1 MTSMISVK
9 ARLSSEDG
17 SSDMPASPLPSA
29 VSSSDLSLSDHES
42 TSHTSGSKTR
52 SLLPGKAGEISP
64 SSTCRQRKMSAA
76 VVTTP
81 DAKHD
86 YVEGRPKLI
95 MPNLGILGRSA
106 TKGRKLGLPLKP
118 KPTLHRS
125 STETIDRRFAALT
138 MQPPPLRLE
147 AWAEPP
153 ACNYNVRGPD
163 YLRNK
168 KKVPSESSAFKLLTV
183 DMIKVDAPNF
193 KGICAQPNERIQ
205 KALRREQETGEKE
218 LPEFIF
224 AVNLCVPGS
233 SYYHMVAYYGCD
245 DINMITNKDTP
256 FGRVAEPFF
265 FGESDDYRNKTFKLI
280 PHIVEGNYIVRKAVG
295 SKPTLLG
302 TRLKQH
308 YIRTDRYFEI
318 IIDIGSSPVAQRIV
332 KLALGYAKTLV
343 VDMMFVLEG
352 KQEDMLPERI
362 AGGMRIKNVDFKK
375 KDGQRVLEKVCS
387 A

>member
-1 MTSMISVK
+1 MTTLISVK
-9 ARLSSEDG
+9 TLSTEDLSS
-17 SSDMPASPLPSA
+17 SSDRPASPLPSA
-29 VSSSDLSLSDHES
+29 SSDLSLSDQES
-42 TSHTSGSKTR
+42 RSGSNTS
-52 SLLPGKAGEISP
+52 SLLPGKAGEVSP
-64 SSTCRQRKMSAA
+64 SSTCRERKMSAA

-81 DAKHD
+81 DAKHELS
-86 YVEGRPKLI
+86 EGRPKLLI
-95 MPNLGILGRSA
+95 PFLGRSA
-106 TKGRKLGLPLKP
+106 TKGRKPGLPKP
-118 KPTLHRS
+118 KPTLLRS

-138 MQPPPLRLE
+138 MHPPPLRLE

-153 ACNYNVRGPD
+153 ASTYNVRGPA
-163 YLRNK
+163 YLTDR

-183 DMIKVDAPNF
+183 DLVKVEAPNF
-193 KGICAQPNERIQ
+193 KGLCAQPNERIQ
-205 KALRREQETGEKE
+205 KALSREQETGEKE

-224 AVNLCVPGS
+224 AVNLCVPGA

-245 DINMITNKDTP
+245 DIEMIKSKDTP

-265 FGESDDYRNKTFKLI
+265 FGESDDYRDKTFKLI

-308 YIRTDRYFEI
+308 YIRTERYFEI

-352 KQEDMLPERI
+352 KQEEMLPERI
-362 AGGMRIKNVDFKK
+362 AGGLRMKNIDFKK
-375 KDGQRVLEKVCS
+375 KDGQRVL
-387 A
+387 

>member
-1 MTSMISVK
+1 MTSVISVK
-9 ARLSSEDG
+9 TRTMSSEDV
-17 SSDMPASPLPSA
+17 SSDVDRPASPLPSA
-29 VSSSDLSLSDHES
+29 SSDPTLSDQES
-42 TSHTSGSKTR
+42 QSGSNTS
-52 SLLPGKAGEISP
+52 SLLPGKAGEVSP

-81 DAKHD
+81 EAKHGLS
-86 YVEGRPKLI
+86 EGRPKLLI
-95 MPNLGILGRSA
+95 PFLGRSA
-106 TKGRKLGLPLKP
+106 TKGRNPALPKAKP
-118 KPTLHRS
+118 SLLRS
-125 STETIDRRFAALT
+125 STETIDRRFASLT
-138 MQPPPLRLE
+138 MNPPPLRLE

-153 ACNYNVRGPD
+153 ASAYNVRGPD
-163 YLRNK
+163 YLKNK

-183 DMIKVDAPNF
+183 DLIKVDAPNF
-193 KGICAQPNERIQ
+193 EGLCAQPNERIQ

-224 AVNLCVPGS
+224 AVNLCVPGA

-245 DINMITNKDTP
+245 DINMIKSKDTP

-308 YIRTDRYFEI
+308 YIRTERYFEI

-332 KLALGYAKTLV
+332 KLALGYAKTLT

-362 AGGMRIKNVDFKK
+362 AGGLRIKNVDFKK
-375 KDGQRVLEKVCS
+375 KDGQRVL
-387 A
+387 

>member
-1 MTSMISVK
+1 MTSVISVK
-9 ARLSSEDG
+9 TRTMSSEDA
-17 SSDMPASPLPSA
+17 SSDRPASPLPST
-29 VSSSDLSLSDHES
+29 SSLSDQES
-42 TSHTSGSKTR
+42 LSESNTR
-52 SLLPGKAGEISP
+52 SLLPRKAGEVSP
-64 SSTCRQRKMSAA
+64 SSICRQRKMSAA

-81 DAKHD
+81 EAKHGLS
-86 YVEGRPKLI
+86 EGRPKLLI
-95 MPNLGILGRSA
+95 PFLGRSA
-106 TKGRKLGLPLKP
+106 TKGRIPGLPKAKP
-118 KPTLHRS
+118 SLLRS
-125 STETIDRRFAALT
+125 STVTIDRRFASLT
-138 MQPPPLRLE
+138 MNPPPLRLE

-153 ACNYNVRGPD
+153 ASAYSVRGPD
-163 YLRNK
+163 YLKDR

-183 DMIKVDAPNF
+183 DLIKVDAPNF
-193 KGICAQPNERIQ
+193 EGLCAQPNERIQ
-205 KALRREQETGEKE
+205 KALRGEQETGEKE

-224 AVNLCVPGS
+224 AVNLCVPGA

-245 DINMITNKDTP
+245 DINMIKSKDTP

-308 YIRTDRYFEI
+308 YIRTERYFEI

-332 KLALGYAKTLV
+332 KLALGYAKTLS

-362 AGGMRIKNVDFKK
+362 AGGLRIKNVDFKK
-375 KDGQRVLEKVCS
+375 KDGQRLL
-387 A
+387 